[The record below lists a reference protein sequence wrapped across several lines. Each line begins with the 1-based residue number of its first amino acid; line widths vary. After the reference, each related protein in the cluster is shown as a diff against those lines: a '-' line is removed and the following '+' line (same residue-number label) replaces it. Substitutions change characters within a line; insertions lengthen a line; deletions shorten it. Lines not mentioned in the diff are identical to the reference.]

1 MFGGSPT
8 GWGFA
13 RKLDGNGAHLEDAIY
28 NLQAGETYQLS
39 ISGRSTRFNLDRI
52 IVIMDSERY
61 AWNQMQVLPES
72 SLFVE
77 EVEVLLGD
85 MDQSGNVNFA
95 DIAPFIS
102 TKQTGEYVDEA
113 DCNQDDVVDFLDI
126 NAFIDVLLHR

>member
-1 MFGGSPT
+1 MYLNRNSISLQDQRVTSGNPNVPLSAFHNNTKMFGGSPT

-52 IVIMDSERY
+52 IVMMDSERY
-61 AWNQMQVLPES
+61 TWNQMQVLPES

-95 DIAPFIS
+95 DLSLIHI
-102 TKQTGEYVDEA
+102 
-113 DCNQDDVVDFLDI
+113 
-126 NAFIDVLLHR
+126 